1 MRRLLLAAAMFGT
14 ACGAQAAD
22 MPDFL
27 RGSLS
32 AAPVSRNWEGWYAGG
47 QANYSSAEIDFSRS
61 VVSLTNFIFRN
72 SVLQTPTSELS
83 LLSKNH
89 TQGYG
94 FGAFAGRNWQWDEAV
109 FGLEA
114 NYTYVNNLASS
125 SVNSLSRAIVNPAG
139 TVAPINHTYTYNTTL
154 SGSAA
159 VQIKDVLTLR
169 TRAGWATGG
178 GFMPYM
184 FAGLAVGRMDV
195 ARSVTSAVV
204 LRDDAVQTTIDPFGN
219 TTTINLAPVFSNV
232 PSLSQTMQEQRT
244 SSFVAGWTAGL
255 GTEYCL
261 WGNVFMRAE
270 WEYIK
275 FLSVKDTV
283 VTLNSGRVGIGYK
296 F

>member
-1 MRRLLLAAAMFGT
+1 LAAAICG
-14 ACGAQAAD
+14 AASGAQAAD
-22 MPDFL
+22 MPDVL
-27 RGSLS
+27 RGTF
-32 AAPVSRNWEGWYAGG
+32 APAPVSRNWDGWYVGG
-47 QANYSSAEIDFSRS
+47 QASYTASEMDFSRS

-72 SVLQTPTSELS
+72 STLQEPTSNLS
-83 LLSKNH
+83 VLSKNH

-114 NYTYVNNLASS
+114 NYTYVANLSS
-125 SVNSLSRAIVNPAG
+125 SSTNSLSRAIPGND
-139 TVAPINHTYTYNTTL
+139 APVNHTYTYNTKL

-159 VQIKDVLTLR
+159 VQVKDVLTLR
-169 TRAGWATGG
+169 TRAGWAAGN
-178 GFMPYM
+178 FMPYI
-184 FAGLAVGRMDV
+184 FGGLAVGRMDV
-195 ARSVTSAVV
+195 ARSVTSDVTR
-204 LRDDAVQTTIDPFGN
+204 RDDEVQVSMDQFGN
-219 TTTINLAPVFSNV
+219 TITTSLAPVFSFV
-232 PSLSQTMQEQRT
+232 PSVSQSMQEQRT

-261 WGNVFMRAE
+261 FGNVFMRAE

-283 VTLNSGRVGIGYK
+283 VTLNTGRVGIGYK

>member
-1 MRRLLLAAAMFGT
+1 MRGLLLAALICGAVS
-14 ACGAQAAD
+14 GAQAAD
-22 MPDFL
+22 MPDVL
-27 RGSLS
+27 RGTF
-32 AAPVSRNWEGWYAGG
+32 APPPVARTWDGWYVGG
-47 QANYSSAEIDFSRS
+47 QASYSQSEMDFSRS

-72 SVLQTPTSELS
+72 STLQEPTSNLS
-83 LLSKNH
+83 VLSKNH

-114 NYTYVNNLASS
+114 NYTYVANLSS
-125 SVNSLSRAIVNPAG
+125 SSTNSLSRAIPGNDGPV
-139 TVAPINHTYTYNTTL
+139 NHTYTYNTTL

-159 VQIKDVLTLR
+159 VQVKDVLTLR
-169 TRAGWATGG
+169 ARGGWAAGN
-178 GFMPYM
+178 FMPYI
-184 FAGLAVGRMDV
+184 FGGLAVGRMDV
-195 ARSVTSAVV
+195 SRSVTSNVIR
-204 LRDDAVQTTIDPFGN
+204 RDDETITSLDQFGN
-219 TTTINLAPVFSNV
+219 PVITSLAPVFTFV
-232 PSLSQTMQEQRT
+232 PSVSQTMQEQRT

-261 WGNVFMRAE
+261 FGNVFMRAE

-283 VTLNSGRVGIGYK
+283 VTLNTGRVGIGYK

>member
-22 MPDFL
+22 MPDVL
-27 RGSLS
+27 RGTF
-32 AAPVSRNWEGWYAGG
+32 APAPVSRNWDGWYVGG
-47 QANYSSAEIDFSRS
+47 QANYTASEMDFSRS

-72 SVLQTPTSELS
+72 SVLQVPTSQLS

-114 NYTYVNNLASS
+114 NYSYIANLSS
-125 SVNSLSRAIVNPAG
+125 SSANSLSRAIVNPTG

-159 VQIKDVLTLR
+159 VQVKDVLTLR
-169 TRAGWATGG
+169 ARGGWAAGN
-178 GFMPYM
+178 FMPYI
-184 FAGLAVGRMDV
+184 FGGLAVGRMDV
-195 ARSVTSAVV
+195 ARSVTSNVV
-204 LRDDAVQTTIDPFGN
+204 LRDDAVQTTIDQFGN
-219 TTTINLAPVFSNV
+219 TTTVNLAPVFSNI
-232 PSLSQTMQEQRT
+232 PSLSQSMQEQRT

-261 WGNVFMRAE
+261 FGNVFMRAE

-283 VTLNSGRVGIGYK
+283 VTLNTGRVGIGYK

>member
-22 MPDFL
+22 MPDVL
-27 RGSLS
+27 RGTF
-32 AAPVSRNWEGWYAGG
+32 APAPVARNWEGWYVGG
-47 QANYSSAEIDFSRS
+47 QASYTASEMDFSRS

-72 SVLQTPTSELS
+72 SVLQTPTSQLS
-83 LLSKNH
+83 VLSKNH

-94 FGAFAGRNWQWDEAV
+94 FGAFAGRNWQWDQAL

-114 NYTYVNNLASS
+114 NYTYVANLSS
-125 SVNSLSRAIVNPAG
+125 SSTNSLSRAIPGNDGPV
-139 TVAPINHTYTYNTTL
+139 NHTYTYNTTL

-159 VQIKDVLTLR
+159 VQVKDVLTLR
-169 TRAGWATGG
+169 TRAGWAAGN
-178 GFMPYM
+178 FMPYV
-184 FAGLAVGRMDV
+184 FGGLAVGRMDV
-195 ARSVTSAVV
+195 ARSVTSSVTR
-204 LRDDAVQTTIDPFGN
+204 RDDEIQTTIDPNGN
-219 TTTINLAPVFSNV
+219 LITNALDPVFV
-232 PSLSQTMQEQRT
+232 FIPTLSQSMQEQRT

-261 WGNVFMRAE
+261 FGNVFMRAE

-283 VTLNSGRVGIGYK
+283 VTLNTGRVGIGYK